1 VALTAGLSEEA
12 SARIVRAVL
21 LFATDTF
28 TIVGLV
34 LGLCLWLGLIATVA
48 RWAPDAGEPST
59 GDGQGE
65 LPDS

>member
-34 LGLCLWLGLIATVA
+34 LGLCLWLGLIAAVA
-48 RWAPDAGEPST
+48 RWAPDAGEPSSA
-59 GDGQGE
+59 DGQSE

>member
-1 VALTAGLSEEA
+1 
-12 SARIVRAVL
+12 VL

-34 LGLCLWLGLIATVA
+34 LGLCLWLGLLAAVA
-48 RWAPDAGEPST
+48 RWAPDPGAST

>member
-1 VALTAGLSEEA
+1 
-12 SARIVRAVL
+12 VL

-34 LGLCLWLGLIATVA
+34 LGLCLWLGLLAAVT
-48 RWAPDAGEPST
+48 RWAPDPGEPSI
-59 GDGQGE
+59 GDGQSE

>member
-1 VALTAGLSEEA
+1 MALTAGLSEEA
-12 SARIVRAVL
+12 GRIVRGVL

-34 LGLCLWLGLIATVA
+34 LGLCLWLGLLAAVA
-48 RWAPDAGEPST
+48 RWAPDPGEPST
-59 GDGQGE
+59 GDGQGA